1 MKPKILLTVTTVI
14 MTLHA
19 LGLFFGASGAAQ
31 MGFGETNPLSPDA
44 LNMGQGAYELAGVVN
59 LFLAVVLISARK
71 FEGEALRSIAKGIAV
86 GWVLMT
92 ATVVYHV
99 NSLIEGQAPPTP
111 AIGIFG
117 VITAWALYV
126 AFGTKDEVA

>member
-19 LGLFFGASGAAQ
+19 LGLFLGASSAAQ
-31 MGFGETNPLSPDA
+31 LGFENIPLSPEA

-59 LFLAVVLISARK
+59 LFLAAVLISARK
-71 FEGEALRSIAKGIAV
+71 FEGEALRSIAKAIAV
-86 GWVLMT
+86 GWVMMAAL
-92 ATVVYHV
+92 VVYHV
-99 NSLIEGQAPPTP
+99 NTLIEGQAPPTP

-117 VITAWALYV
+117 VIAAWALYV